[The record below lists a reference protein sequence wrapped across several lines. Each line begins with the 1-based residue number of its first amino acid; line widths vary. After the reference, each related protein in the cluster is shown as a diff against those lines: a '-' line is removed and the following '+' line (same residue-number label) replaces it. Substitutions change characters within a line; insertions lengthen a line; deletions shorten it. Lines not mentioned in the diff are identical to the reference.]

1 MNLDPRLL
9 EDRIRFRW
17 FWAVRREFGRR
28 AMEFAGKPIVYV
40 EVGCW
45 YGASAWWMC
54 DRVLTHPEARG
65 YGIDPYLPEPKHDAE
80 YMGRV
85 RLFARRLMRG
95 KRWTW
100 IYAQS
105 QQALQSHSWDN
116 RRSIDLLYLDG
127 LHTASGVL
135 SDWCLAWPYLKVGSG
150 VILDDYFWGRRKPHS
165 GVAEAVEAIK
175 MTFGG
180 MVEPWG
186 DVSGTPFQYGFKVVS
201 KNALD
206 CKFKVPKK

>member
-9 EDRIRFRW
+9 EDRIRYRW
-17 FWAVRREFGRR
+17 FWAVRREFARR

-45 YGASAWWMC
+45 YGASAWWVC
-54 DRVLTHPEARG
+54 ENVLTHPDARG
-65 YGIDPYLPEPKHDAE
+65 YGIDPYGPEVKHDSR
-80 YMGRV
+80 Y
-85 RLFARRLMRG
+85 MRG
-95 KRWTW
+95 VRRFAARLLKGKPWHW
-100 IYAQS
+100 IYHPS
-105 QQALQSHSWDN
+105 VNGL
-116 RRSIDLLYLDG
+116 RSLMPYDDGIDLLYLDG

-135 SDWCLAWPYLKVGSG
+135 QDWCAAWPLLKVGSG
-150 VILDDYFWGRRKPHS
+150 VILDDYFWGRRKPHA

-186 DVSGTPFQYGFKVVS
+186 KVRGTPFQYGFKVVS
-201 KNALD
+201 KDHFD
-206 CKFKVPKK
+206 CKFKVPK